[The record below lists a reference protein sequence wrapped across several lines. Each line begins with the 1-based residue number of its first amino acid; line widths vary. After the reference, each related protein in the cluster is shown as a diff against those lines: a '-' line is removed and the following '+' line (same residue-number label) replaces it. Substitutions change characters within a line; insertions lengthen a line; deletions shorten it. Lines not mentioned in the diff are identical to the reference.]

1 MLNFLPWLIKHHL
14 YRGPSAHPAKLNF
27 VHKPCVHALQNDI
40 LTVVM
45 FKLSSF
51 SDQLPH
57 IVALDEVKRIPFRD
71 GINGI

>member
-1 MLNFLPWLIKHHL
+1 MLNFLSWLIKHHL
-14 YRGPSAHPAKLNF
+14 SRGPSAHPAKLNF
-27 VHKPCVHALQNDI
+27 VHKPRVHALQNDI

-57 IVALDEVKRIPFRD
+57 IVALNAVKSL
-71 GINGI
+71 